1 MKRIFALSRSAKKQK
16 ISQPKRGRFALAKK
30 SFLKGMLSNWRRQL
44 VLIAL
49 FFTAGGLLFGAF
61 YRQVIQANYLIA
73 EGNKR
78 YTKYE
83 TIASPRGT
91 IYDRNGNSLAAS
103 VAIKSL
109 AINPKQLIHNPYK
122 IALLAHILEKEAND
136 FYQELKGWQNT
147 HFKWL
152 KRRISP
158 EFAYL
163 VEQIEGGGIQLI
175 REYKRFYP
183 DAEITAHL
191 LGFTNIDDEGI
202 DGVELSFEKWLKG
215 EEGRAKLTRD
225 GRGRLLKRE
234 VIDEGNPGKDLRL
247 TIDRQIQIVAYR
259 ALKAAV
265 LKHKAKGGSII
276 VADSQTGEIL
286 AMVNQPAG
294 NPNRVQDR
302 ATPGLMKNRTITDVF
317 EPGSTMKPFVVATA
331 LETGQWHP
339 ETVIPIGS
347 FFRVGK
353 RVVRDVGAY
362 QKELTVRKV
371 LMRSSNIGVSKIA
384 LSMEP
389 ILLWEKYKLLKFGER
404 SDLRLVGENPGFV
417 TPFPAWERDEFEY
430 ITKTFGYGLNI
441 NMLKLAQIYTIF
453 ANGGI
458 YKPLKMVQSRYEA
471 PTHRVFS
478 QDSAL
483 TVLSLLEDVT
493 NKEKGGSGWRA
504 RVEKFRVAGKSG
516 TVRKIINGQYSED
529 LHNSF
534 FVGLA
539 PVSNPQYV
547 VAVMIDEPQ
556 EGGYYGGAIAAPV
569 FSEVMG
575 NTLRIMG
582 TLPDGLIRL
591 PKLELLSR

>member
-1 MKRIFALSRSAKKQK
+1 MKRLFARPRSTKKQK
-16 ISQPKRGRFALAKK
+16 SSQKKRGRLASVKK
-30 SFLKGMLSNWRRQL
+30 SFLTGMLSNWRRQL
-44 VLIAL
+44 VLILL

-83 TIASPRGT
+83 AIASPRGT

-122 IALLAHILEKEAND
+122 IALLAHILEKEADD
-136 FYQELKGWQNT
+136 FYQELKQWQNT

-152 KRRISP
+152 RRRVSP

-202 DGVELSFEKWLKG
+202 DGVELSFEEWLKG
-215 EEGRAKLTRD
+215 KEGRAKLTRD

-234 VIDEGNPGKDLRL
+234 IITEGNPGKDLRL

-265 LKHKAKGGSII
+265 IKHKAKGGSII
-276 VADSQTGEIL
+276 VADSHTGEIL

-294 NPNRVQDR
+294 NPNRTQDR

-331 LETGQWHP
+331 LETGKWHP

-347 FFRVGK
+347 FFRVGR

-389 ILLWEKYKLLKFGER
+389 LLLWEKYKLLGLGEK
-404 SDLRLVGENPGFV
+404 SDLRLVGENSGFI
-417 TPFPAWERDEFEY
+417 TPFSAWERDEFEY
-430 ITKTFGYGLNI
+430 ITKSFGYGLNI
-441 NMLKLAQIYTIF
+441 TMLKLAQIYTVF

-458 YKPLKMVQSRYEA
+458 YKPLKIVQSRYEA

-547 VAVMIDEPQ
+547 VAVMIDEPR
-556 EGGYYGGAIAAPV
+556 EGGYYGGAVAAPV